1 MPTYLCKLGHQ
12 DGSCYEQLHLAR
24 SRQQLIQELEADGFF
39 VLDVHRQFGFA
50 AFLKNHHGRL
60 SKAGFLLFN
69 QELLVLL
76 KSGLPLLKALD
87 THLEQLEDGRF
98 KQVLSD
104 VRNEVKGGSALSAAF
119 ARHPEAFSPFYVAAI
134 KAGERTGD
142 LPDTLSGFLA
152 YQKRLEAIRA
162 KVRNAS
168 FYPLLLTGAALV
180 VVTFLMFYVVPRFS
194 QIYADANVDLPF
206 MTQILISFARALG
219 HYWYLFVIGGGVAY
233 FLIAM
238 ALRSSSGRLLFDR
251 LVLRLPFW
259 GGLKINYAICS
270 FTRTLATA
278 LNSGTPLV
286 EAMRMSYGTLGNQA
300 LEQGML
306 TAITGVEE
314 GRSLAEVFSLT
325 GYFPAL
331 ALRMVA
337 VGETSGSMT
346 TMLSDI
352 GDYYEADVE
361 QRLHR
366 LTTMIEPLLMV
377 VMGGLIAFIIVAM
390 YVPIFQLAGTVG

>member
-1 MPTYLCKLGHQ
+1 MPNYLCKLGLH
-12 DGSCYEQLHLAR
+12 DASCCEQLHQAR
-24 SRQQLIQELEADGFF
+24 SRQQLVQKLEADGFY
-39 VLDVHRQFGFA
+39 VLDVRRQFGFGGL
-50 AFLKNHHGRL
+50 LKGNHGRL

-76 KSGLPLLKALD
+76 KSGLPMLKALD

-104 VRNEVKGGSALSAAF
+104 ARNEIKGGSALSTAF

-152 YQKRLEAIRA
+152 YQKRVEAIRA

-194 QIYADANVDLPF
+194 QIYADANVELPI
-206 MTQILISFARALG
+206 MTRILISFAQVLG
-219 HYWYLFVIGGGVAY
+219 HYWYLFVAGGVVAY
-233 FLIAM
+233 FLVM
-238 ALRSSSGRLLFDR
+238 TTLRSTGGRLFFDR
-251 LVLRLPFW
+251 LLLQLPFL

-278 LNSGTPLV
+278 LKSGTPLV
-286 EAMRMSYGTLGNQA
+286 EAMRMSYCTLGNQA
-300 LEQGML
+300 LELGML
-306 TAITGVEE
+306 AAIIGVEE
-314 GRSLAEVFSLT
+314 GRSLAEVLSTT
-325 GYFPAL
+325 GYFPTL

-337 VGETSGSMT
+337 VGETSGSMI